1 MPSKQL
7 IKKTVLSAALATS
20 TALAVV
26 AAGPLS
32 AGAQESAPLDPAALD
47 PAQAEAV
54 RELVRD
60 YLIENPDVI
69 VEALQIYEQRQQA
82 AEAERRQAALVAQR
96 GALNEDPSSPVLGNP
111 EGDVTVVEFFDYR
124 CPYCKSIATAMRELV
139 AEDPNV
145 RLVMK
150 EFPILSQESVD
161 AARAAL
167 AAERQ
172 GLYEEFHFALMERGG
187 SMSEPEVMA
196 VAESVGLDLERLRA
210 DMQAPE
216 IEEALRRNYA
226 VGDAVGITG
235 TPAMVIGNTVVPG
248 MVSIDRLRELV
259 AQARAEAS

>member
-1 MPSKQL
+1 MPSKLL

-20 TALAVV
+20 TALAV
-26 AAGPLS
+26 AAGTALP
-32 AGAQESAPLDPAALD
+32 ANAEEPAPLE
-47 PAQAEAV
+47 PAQAEAF

-82 AEAERRQAALVAQR
+82 AEAERQQAALVAQR

-124 CPYCKSIATAMRELV
+124 CPYCKSIATAMRDLV
-139 AEDPNV
+139 DEDPNV

-167 AAERQ
+167 AAGRQ

-248 MVSIDRLRELV
+248 MVGIDRLRELV

>member
-1 MPSKQL
+1 MLSKQL
-7 IKKTVLSAALATS
+7 MKKTILGGAFATS

-26 AAGPLS
+26 AGNALP
-32 AGAQESAPLDPAALD
+32 AGAEEPTALN
-47 PAQAEAV
+47 PAQTEAV
-54 RELVRD
+54 RALLRD
-60 YLIENPDVI
+60 YLIENPEIV
-69 VEALQIYEQRQQA
+69 VEALQVYEQRQQA

-96 GALNEDPSSPVLGNP
+96 STLNDDPGSPVLGNP
-111 EGDVTVVEFFDYR
+111 EGDVTIVEFFDYR
-124 CPYCKSIATAMRELV
+124 CPYCKSIATAIRDLV
-139 AEDPNV
+139 AEDPNI

-172 GLYEEFHFALMERGG
+172 GLYEDFHFALMERGG

-210 DMQAPE
+210 DMRAPE

-226 VGDAVGITG
+226 VGDAIGITG

-248 MVSIDRLRELV
+248 LVSIDRLRELV